1 MNFFTQGIGNVA
13 GTYADYLDSLI
24 GNIDDRLLTYV
35 VSATPEI
42 QKREVNLTFSVQ
54 PNPGQTN
61 RFNVRRRLGEKP
73 RRT

>member
-13 GTYADYLDSLI
+13 GTYADYLDALI

-54 PNPGQTN
+54 PNPW
-61 RFNVRRRLGEKP
+61 
-73 RRT
+73 

>member
-13 GTYADYLDSLI
+13 GTYADYLDALI

-42 QKREVNLTFSVQ
+42 QKGKLTPHHCFLQDPILSNLSPFIPMTLPWLFQ
-54 PNPGQTN
+54 
-61 RFNVRRRLGEKP
+61 
-73 RRT
+73 